1 MVQNKSAK
9 EMWIYCGVVLLLF
22 ALFIPVLTREVKER
36 KNEAVEKAAEETNGD
51 VYTLDGTALDR
62 AAPDADGDK
71 TTVDGAT
78 TDQTAPGEATSD
90 QAAKDEAVANDKG
103 KEENASPETA
113 VEAAVALPEINIAD
127 MIWPLKG
134 EVIREVGLSY
144 AQTFSDY
151 RYHNGIDIKADRG
164 AEVVMPLPGKVI
176 KKETTREEGIVL
188 TVEHGQQN
196 GVVWSSVFAHLSETS
211 LKEGDYLEIGA
222 PVGSVDQ
229 PGYNEIMEGPH
240 LHYSLYQNGQVVNPL
255 DYLP

>member
-1 MVQNKSAK
+1 M
-9 EMWIYCGVVLLLF
+9 
-22 ALFIPVLTREVKER
+22 
-36 KNEAVEKAAEETNGD
+36 AAE
-51 VYTLDGTALDR
+51 
-62 AAPDADGDK
+62 
-71 TTVDGAT
+71 
-78 TDQTAPGEATSD
+78 
-90 QAAKDEAVANDKG
+90 
-103 KEENASPETA
+103 
-113 VEAAVALPEINIAD
+113 
-127 MIWPLKG
+127 G

-176 KKETTREEGIVL
+176 KRDYPGGGIVL

-229 PGYNEIMEGPH
+229 PGYMKLWRDRICTTAFIKTARW
-240 LHYSLYQNGQVVNPL
+240 
-255 DYLP
+255 